1 MDEILGVFLEDAHD
15 HLAALESGL
24 LRMEEV
30 EYDDETL
37 NAVFRAAHTLKGD
50 SGVVEL
56 HRLEQFT
63 HALETPLDK
72 LRNGEL
78 DVDADLISLLL
89 KACDHINTVLDR
101 VARGEPESDAS
112 LAAAASLLVV
122 QLQALTGDETTPV
135 AASVAPETPG
145 HAWRISVQF
154 KPGLLRK
161 RIDLLDI
168 LRYLNGFGQID
179 RLTTHVDQIP
189 DAAAMYPES
198 CYLGFDI
205 DFSSA
210 ADRAQIEQAFQ
221 LVGDDCSV
229 AVLPL
234 EDPIDGHC
242 AIEDLLDDALLPGEV
257 RAERGAEAEPIVEVA
272 IERRNETSQRRI
284 AETRQVRVAADK
296 LDLLVDM
303 VGELVTSTA
312 SASAQAKTSGQN
324 GLIEANAGVSS
335 LVEGIRELSLKLRMV
350 PVGDTFSRLR
360 RMVRDLARE
369 MNREVDLIV
378 SGEETELDKTVVE
391 KIGDPLMHLLRNA
404 VDHGLDPAQER
415 LALGKPARARIELK
429 AYHETG
435 GIVIEVA
442 DDGYGLDR
450 EKILAKAV
458 ERGLLEADE
467 TPADQEIFN
476 LIFEAGFST
485 ADKVTNVSGRG
496 VGMDVVRSNVRALR
510 GTIEVQSEAGQ
521 GSRFIM
527 RLPLT
532 MAIIDGFL
540 VGVGNAYYVI
550 PLERVVE
557 CTDMID
563 GNEGRDVFDLRGE
576 VFPCIRLRQ
585 IFAASGARPW
595 RESVVV
601 VRQGERKACL
611 VVDLLHGE
619 CQSVIKPLS
628 TVFGSLRGVAGATIL
643 GSGEVALILDVHG
656 LIDLAADSERSRLD
670 APRD

>member
-1 MDEILGVFLEDAHD
+1 
-15 HLAALESGL
+15 
-24 LRMEEV
+24 
-30 EYDDETL
+30 
-37 NAVFRAAHTLKGD
+37 
-50 SGVVEL
+50 
-56 HRLEQFT
+56 
-63 HALETPLDK
+63 
-72 LRNGEL
+72 
-78 DVDADLISLLL
+78 
-89 KACDHINTVLDR
+89 VLDR

-112 LAAAASLLVV
+112 LQMAASVLIG
-122 QLQALTGDETTPV
+122 QLQALTGDESCPPMAGT
-135 AASVAPETPG
+135 AASTAPEAATS
-145 HAWRISVQF
+145 AWRISVQF
-154 KPGLLRK
+154 KRDLFRK
-161 RIDLLDI
+161 RIDPLDI
-168 LRYLNGFGQID
+168 LHYLNSFGQID
-179 RLTTHVDQIP
+179 RLATHVDRIP
-189 DAAAMYPES
+189 DAGAMDPES

-205 DFSSA
+205 DFSTA
-210 ADRAQIEQAFQ
+210 AERPQIEQAFQ
-221 LVGDDCSV
+221 LAGDDCTLKIV
-229 AVLPL
+229 PPQELIDERIRAIENLPDEALPL
-234 EDPIDGHC
+234 GEVLLRSG
-242 AIEDLLDDALLPGEV
+242 AVSAEDLAGSLASQGAARSEDAGEATSPPLGEV
-257 RAERGAEAEPIVEVA
+257 LVKRHAVAEPVVEAAVERQKEIGRKRAAEA
-272 IERRNETSQRRI
+272 
-284 AETRQVRVAADK
+284 RQVRVAADK

-312 SASAQAKTSGQN
+312 SASAQAKDSGQN
-324 GLIEANAGVSS
+324 GLIEANAGVSR

-350 PVGDTFSRLR
+350 PIGDTFSRLR

-369 MNREVDLIV
+369 MNREVDFIV

-404 VDHGLDPAQER
+404 IDHGLEPAAER
-415 LALGKPARARIELK
+415 LAHGKPAKGRIELK

-442 DDGYGLDR
+442 DDGSGLDR

-458 ERGLLEADE
+458 ERGLVAAGDAP
-467 TPADQEIFN
+467 TDQEIFN

-485 ADKVTNVSGRG
+485 ADKITNLSGRG

-510 GTIEVQSEAGQ
+510 GSIEVESGLGQ

-540 VGVGNAYYVI
+540 VGIGNAYYVI

-557 CTDMID
+557 CTDLID
-563 GNEGRDVFDLRGE
+563 GNDGRDVFDLRGE
-576 VFPCIRLRQ
+576 VIPCIRLRQ
-585 IFAASGARPW
+585 IFAASAARPR

-601 VRQGERKACL
+601 VRHGERKVCL

-656 LIDLAADSERSRLD
+656 LIDLAGDSERRRLD
-670 APRD
+670 TARQITPDAAFS